1 MGALTFNCAHR
12 LPPILDQLLDLGVPV
27 IAVDNASTDDTVAVI
42 DDERPGIELVTLER
56 NIGAAGRNIGV
67 NQARTPFVAF
77 CDDDGWTGWSPV
89 GGPWRPAL
97 LRLFQF
103 MTMDQM
109 PDFLTYEAALRAGRA
124 VVAVRVKDRAS
135 MLMARDRLLDHG
147 GHFMNFFGRLSTEE
161 LVRWHGPELE
171 LPRYMRR

>member
-1 MGALTFNCAHR
+1 VFDD
-12 LPPILDQLLDLGVPV
+12 P
-27 IAVDNASTDDTVAVI
+27 ASAA
-42 DDERPGIELVTLER
+42 
-56 NIGAAGRNIGV
+56 GAARDL
-67 NQARTPFVAF
+67 VAAGF
-77 CDDDGWTGWSPV
+77 SADDVTVLRGDEGADRLDGLGTV
-89 GGPWRPAL
+89 GGPWRRIV
-97 LRLFQF
+97 RLVQF

-124 VVAVRVKDRAS
+124 VVALRVRDRAS

-161 LVRWHGPELE
+161 LVRWDGPELE